1 MDQYVTG
8 EIIKKLREEKGL
20 TQLELAKKLN
30 VTDKAVSRWETGKGY
45 PDIAI
50 LETLS
55 SSLGVSVTEL
65 LAGENVSNAN
75 RSFNMNRM
83 KFYVCPV
90 CGNVIFASGDAVINC
105 CGIRIF
111 ALDVED
117 DDSEHTICIEKSE
130 DEYYITVDHDM
141 TKKHYISFIAGVKD
155 DGCEIKKLYPEGPAE
170 ARFKISRTRYV
181 YCYCNNHGLFR
192 VRV

>member
-1 MDQYVTG
+1 MDQYITG
-8 EIIKKLREEKGL
+8 EIIKRLREEKGL

-50 LETLS
+50 LEPLS
-55 SSLGVSVTEL
+55 AALGVSVTEL
-65 LAGENVSNAN
+65 LTGENVANSN

-105 CGIRIF
+105 CGIRLF
-111 ALDVED
+111 SLETED
-117 DDSEHTICIEKSE
+117 DDNEHKMHIENSE
-130 DEYYITVDHDM
+130 DEYYITIDHEM
-141 TKKHYISFIAGVKD
+141 SKKHYISFIAGVKD

-170 ARFKISRTRYV
+170 ARFKTSKTKYL
-181 YCYCNNHGLFR
+181 YCCCNKHGLFR
-192 VRV
+192 VKI

>member
-20 TQLELAKKLN
+20 TQLELSKIVN

-50 LETLS
+50 LEPLS
-55 SSLGVSVTEL
+55 AALGVSVTEL
-65 LAGENVSNAN
+65 LSGENVANSN
-75 RSFNMNRM
+75 RSSNMNRM

-105 CGIRIF
+105 CGIRLF
-111 ALDVED
+111 SLETED
-117 DDSEHTICIEKSE
+117 DDVEHKMHIENSE
-130 DEYYITVDHDM
+130 DEYYITLDHEM
-141 TKKHYISFIAGVKD
+141 SKKHYISFIAGVKD

-170 ARFKISRTRYV
+170 ARFKTSKTKYL
-181 YCYCNNHGLFR
+181 YCYCNKHGLFR
-192 VRV
+192 VKL